1 MEEQRRKIVPCWQEQ
16 QEWQVAIVS
25 IEEGLGSPSLHLT
38 LIRNPDDRSA
48 IATKNDAMPT
58 LERAILYIIS
68 SYYFLTYCLSTCQL
82 EQL

>member
-48 IATKNDAMPT
+48 IATKNDAMPALESDT
-58 LERAILYIIS
+58 LH
-68 SYYFLTYCLSTCQL
+68 QL
-82 EQL
+82 